1 MLSGI
6 EKYAKSEGFVITIV
20 ADTKGRSLKLPIPEL
35 SKDRRTALAKQA
47 KAEAEDAKVA
57 LRNIRRDG
65 NDAVKKFEKD
75 GDITEDERKKML
87 DDIQKLTDSYIAKV
101 DTMLAG
107 KEKELMTV

>member
-1 MLSGI
+1 MKKHFSIILTVAAIFML
-6 EKYAKSEGFVITIV
+6 
-20 ADTKGRSLKLPIPEL
+20 
-35 SKDRRTALAKQA
+35 ALAGCCNRCFESGA
-47 KAEAEDAKVA
+47 SAKVA